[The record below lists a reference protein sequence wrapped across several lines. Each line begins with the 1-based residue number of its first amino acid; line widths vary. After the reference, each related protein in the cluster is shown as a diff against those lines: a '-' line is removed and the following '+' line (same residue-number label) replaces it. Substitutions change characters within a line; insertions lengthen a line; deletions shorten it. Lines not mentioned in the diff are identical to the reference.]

1 MSGSAIAAG
10 ISTMF
15 IAQAYGLDLSVYLQ
29 VIIVLLITV
38 STLKLDG
45 LRKGSLIVLSIVLAH
60 IIKLP
65 AEGYAILLGITG
77 LIYQIETVVNVF
89 GNATVSYILSSSEGA
104 VTPVWV
110 RDFL

>member
-1 MSGSAIAAG
+1 
-10 ISTMF
+10 MF

-29 VIIVLLITV
+29 IIIVLLITA

-45 LRKGSLIVLSIVLAH
+45 LREGSLIVLSVVLAY

-65 AEGYAILLGITG
+65 AEGYALLLGITG
-77 LIYQIETVVNVF
+77 LVYQIETVVNVV
-89 GNATVSYILSSSEGA
+89 GNATVSYILSSSENA
-104 VTPVWV
+104 VTAVHL